1 VEPVRRQL
9 QTLNSEL
16 ESESVRNM
24 NILKESMEESDQ
36 VETSISQGRDTE
48 SKMKAKMELL

>member
-1 VEPVRRQL
+1 MEPVRRQL